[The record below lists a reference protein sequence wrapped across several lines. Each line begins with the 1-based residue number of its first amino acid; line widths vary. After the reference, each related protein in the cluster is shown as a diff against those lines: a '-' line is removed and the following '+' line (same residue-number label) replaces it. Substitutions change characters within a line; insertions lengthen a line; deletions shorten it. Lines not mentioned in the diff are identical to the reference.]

1 MKTNPLVKQI
11 VNLAGEKKA
20 EDLITLNVSKIT
32 SLSDYFIICS
42 AKNLIQVKAIAD
54 NIKDNIKEKPWS
66 TEGYENAHWIIL
78 DYVDIVVHIFFEETR
93 HYYDL
98 ERIWFDAKTVKIS

>member
-20 EDLITLNVSKIT
+20 EDLVALNVSKIT

-54 NIKDNIKEKPWS
+54 ITDDSNVKYLS
-66 TEGYENAHWIIL
+66 
-78 DYVDIVVHIFFEETR
+78 EELIA
-93 HYYDL
+93 DL
-98 ERIWFDAKTVKIS
+98 EDLKLEIHKL